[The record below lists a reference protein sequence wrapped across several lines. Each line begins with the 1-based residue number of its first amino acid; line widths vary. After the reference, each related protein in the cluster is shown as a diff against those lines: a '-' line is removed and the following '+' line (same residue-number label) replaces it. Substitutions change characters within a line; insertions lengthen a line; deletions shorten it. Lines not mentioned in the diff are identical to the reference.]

1 MSVAE
6 RLLAKMLAGGLVG
19 SADEC
24 GKMYDSISYIK
35 IGFWILASQMQRIHY
50 YRLIFTDHD
59 PNIHFTEDPGLMA
72 GRGW

>member
-6 RLLAKMLAGGLVG
+6 RLLGKDVLGWWFGG

-35 IGFWILASQMQRIHY
+35 NRVLDTG
-50 YRLIFTDHD
+50 T
-59 PNIHFTEDPGLMA
+59 
-72 GRGW
+72 